1 VYDKHEPL
9 AYTTE
14 ISGGEKSKAHGDQ
27 KMCPNAQPLH
37 CQQKSLLTSTI
48 GGTTGDRHV
57 AKMLTLTENGGLV
70 GWGQL
75 LMILL
80 LILQ

>member
-1 VYDKHEPL
+1 VYDKHEPS
-9 AYTTE
+9 AYTRE
-14 ISGGEKSKAHGDQ
+14 ISEAEKSKTGGDQ
-27 KMCPNAQPLH
+27 KMSPNAQPLH

-48 GGTTGDRHV
+48 GGTTGDRQV
-57 AKMLTLTENGGLV
+57 AKMLTLTENGDLI

-75 LMILL
+75 FMILL

>member
-14 ISGGEKSKAHGDQ
+14 ISGAEKSKAHEDQ
-27 KMCPNAQPLH
+27 KMSPNAQPLH
-37 CQQKSLLTSTI
+37 CQQKSLLTSAN
-48 GGTTGDRHV
+48 GGTTGDRLV
-57 AKMLTLTENGGLV
+57 AKMLTLTENGNLV

-80 LILQ
+80 FILQ